1 MTSAWCLNAMGYNT
15 KSGRWAATRAL
26 TLAASAARTATGN
39 GAVVE
44 VGDKGTA
51 RVLLDVT
58 ARSGT
63 TPTLDV
69 VIQTS
74 HDGTTWRTAHTF
86 TQVTAV
92 GQQRVSV
99 PIDRFVRAAW
109 TVGGTTPNF
118 TFSIKGEAA

>member
-1 MTSAWCLNAMGYNT
+1 MGYNT
-15 KSGRWAATRAL
+15 KGGRWAATHAL
-26 TLAASAARTATGN
+26 TLAASAARTATASGV
-39 GAVVE
+39 AVE

-74 HDGTTWRTAHTF
+74 HDGTAWRTAHTF
-86 TQVTAV
+86 TQATAA
-92 GQQRVSV
+92 GQQRASFT
-99 PIDRFVRAAW
+99 IDRFVRATW
-109 TVGGTTPNF
+109 TVGGTTPSF